1 MSPNKEEVSALVE
14 QHKEILKKVLGE
26 GFVQFTNEEGK
37 ILFGGKRWVMLDVS
51 IFPALLVKTTS
62 EIVGP
67 MADQFIHW
75 FGYKYGEEVVHR
87 YEKLSVP
94 KEQVLPIVLA
104 FAAVVAGWSVDKIEE
119 IDYEKPY
126 MRVRVYNDFET
137 ESAESIGADS
147 SLKFSSGVFAGIFDT
162 ITGKKTKISISR
174 NPDGSITA
182 EFTKRDKTANAIT

>member
-1 MSPNKEEVSALVE
+1 MNSNKEEVSALVK
-14 QHKEILKKVLGE
+14 QYKELLKKVLGE
-26 GFVQFTNEEGK
+26 GFEQFTNEEGK
-37 ILFGGKRWVMLDVS
+37 IVFGGKRWVMLDVS

-87 YEKLSVP
+87 YEKSGVP
-94 KEQVLPIVLA
+94 KEQILPIVLA

-119 IDYEKPY
+119 IDYDKSY
-126 MRVRVYNDFET
+126 MRVKVYNDFET
-137 ESAESIGADS
+137 ESANSIGTDS

-162 ITGKKTKISISR
+162 ITGKKTKISIAR
-174 NPDGSITA
+174 NADGSITA
-182 EFTKRDKTANAIT
+182 EFTRRDKTANAIT

>member
-1 MSPNKEEVSALVE
+1 MSFNNEEVSALVE
-14 QHKEILKKVLGE
+14 QHKEILKKVLGD
-26 GFVQFTNEEGK
+26 GFKQFTNEEGK

-87 YEKLSVP
+87 YEKLGVP
-94 KEQVLPIVLA
+94 KEQILPILLA

-119 IDYEKPY
+119 IDYGKPY
-126 MRVRVYNDFET
+126 MRIRVYNDFEM
-137 ESAESIGADS
+137 ESAEAIGADS
-147 SLKFSSGVFAGIFDT
+147 SLKFSSGVVAGIFDT
-162 ITGKKTKISISR
+162 ITGIKTKIGVTR
-174 NPDGSITA
+174 NPDGSITV
-182 EFTKRDKTANAIT
+182 EFTKRDKTANIKV

>member
-1 MSPNKEEVSALVE
+1 MSSNKDEVAVLVE
-14 QHKEILKKVLGE
+14 QHKELLQKVLGE
-26 GFVQFTNEEGK
+26 GFGQFTNEEGK
-37 ILFGGKRWVMLDVS
+37 IVFGGKRWVMLDVS

-94 KEQVLPIVLA
+94 KEQILPIVLA
-104 FAAVVAGWSVDKIEE
+104 FASVVAGWSVDKIEE

-126 MRVRVYNDFET
+126 MRVKVYNDFET
-137 ESAESIGADS
+137 ESANSIGTDS

-162 ITGKKTKISISR
+162 ITGKKTKISITM
-174 NPDGSITA
+174 NADGSITA
-182 EFTKRDKTANAIT
+182 EFTRREKTANATT

>member
-1 MSPNKEEVSALVE
+1 MSSEEEIKAILE
-14 QHKEILKKVLGE
+14 QHKALLKNVLGDTF
-26 GFVQFTNEEGK
+26 GQFTNDEGK
-37 ILFGGKRWVMLDVS
+37 IVFGGKRWVMLDVS

-87 YEKLSVP
+87 YEKLGVP
-94 KEQVLPIVLA
+94 KEQILPIVLA

-119 IDYEKPY
+119 VDYEKPY
-126 MRVRVYNDFET
+126 LRVRVFNDFET
-137 ESAESIGADS
+137 ESAKAIGTDS

-162 ITGKKTKISISR
+162 ITGKKTKIAVSR
-174 NPDGSITA
+174 KPDGSIIA
-182 EFTKRDKTANAIT
+182 EFTKRSETANATI